1 MVWKPVNQPLV
12 KTIPLSQMGQHM
24 RELSPSRQ
32 AFVEAVLLLGTDNF
46 ARAAEIAGYAAEGR
60 TSLAVTAHRLAHNDK
75 VQRAIQEES
84 KRRMV
89 GMLPLAIGHVRAIM
103 ENSTSDN
110 MRLRAAQTIMDR
122 GGMAIQ
128 SEQKITIKREDNSG
142 EQIERIVKLAKNLGL
157 DPQALL
163 GQYGVKVDA
172 GGLVIEGTVEPADPG
187 SEGLEDLL

>member
-1 MVWKPVNQPLV
+1 
-12 KTIPLSQMGQHM
+12 
-24 RELSPSRQ
+24 
-32 AFVEAVLLLGTDNF
+32 
-46 ARAAEIAGYAAEGR
+46 
-60 TSLAVTAHRLAHNDK
+60 
-75 VQRAIQEES
+75 
-84 KRRMV
+84 MV